1 MFCSKMS
8 LKSNINHYLY
18 KVYNDADAIDKDDD
32 YQLQKYV
39 YYTIIICKFSTR
51 YSCCSSVN

>member
-8 LKSNINHYLY
+8 LKLNINHYLY
-18 KVYNDADAIDKDDD
+18 KVYNDADSIDKDDD

-39 YYTIIICKFSTR
+39 YYTIIICKISTC
-51 YSCCSSVN
+51 CCSSVN